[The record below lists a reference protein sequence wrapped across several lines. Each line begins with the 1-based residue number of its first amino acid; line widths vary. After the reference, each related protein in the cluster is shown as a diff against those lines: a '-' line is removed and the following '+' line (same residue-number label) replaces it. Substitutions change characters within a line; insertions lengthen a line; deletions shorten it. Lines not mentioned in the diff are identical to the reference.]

1 MDVEETAIA
10 GALKFVKQA
19 DLNLR
24 GGVGLGWHDERARD
38 GVELFAQFFFG
49 NEIGIRFRR

>member
-19 DLNLR
+19 DLKLR
-24 GGVGLGWHDERARD
+24 GGVGLGWHDDRARD
-38 GVELFAQFFFG
+38 GGVVCTIFFW
-49 NEIGIRFRR
+49 N